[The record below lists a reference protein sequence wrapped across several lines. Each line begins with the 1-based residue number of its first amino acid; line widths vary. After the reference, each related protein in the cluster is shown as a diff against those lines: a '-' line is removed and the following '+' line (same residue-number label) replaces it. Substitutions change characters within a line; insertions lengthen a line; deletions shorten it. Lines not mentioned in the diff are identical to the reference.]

1 MIVCQWHLDI
11 PYGKQAEALFAS
23 SEFRR
28 ARGARLLCGLLGPS
42 ASTALA
48 GMSAPQFRRHSDAL
62 APLVVPGT
70 QHWIV
75 YRVLDAKAG

>member
-1 MIVCQWHLDI
+1 MIVCHWHLDA
-11 PYGKQAEALFAS
+11 PYGKQAE
-23 SEFRR
+23 
-28 ARGARLLCGLLGPS
+28 
-42 ASTALA
+42 ALA

-62 APLVVPGT
+62 APFVVPGS

>member
-11 PYGKQAEALFAS
+11 PYGKQAEALAVIRSLADFEAV
-23 SEFRR
+23 
-28 ARGARLLCGLLGPS
+28 
-42 ASTALA
+42 LA

-62 APLVVPGT
+62 APFVAPGS

-75 YRVLDAKAG
+75 DRVLEARAA